1 MRKLCS
7 AGTGSIISHFE
18 FFGVKLYSRTDIAL
32 IHFGESGGGGG
43 GGMVKHALSL
53 WTSKQPLAVY
63 FLAVTHSV
71 YPMAILEILSQI
83 RGSLY

>member
-7 AGTGSIISHFE
+7 TGTGRIISYFE
-18 FFGVKLYSRTDIAL
+18 FFGVTLYSRIDIVL
-32 IHFGESGGGGG
+32 IHFRQKAGKGGV
-43 GGMVKHALSL
+43 VKHILSL

-63 FLAVTHSV
+63 FLAVTRNV

-83 RGSLY
+83 CGSLY

>member
-1 MRKLCS
+1 MWKLCS

-18 FFGVKLYSRTDIAL
+18 FFGVTLYSRTDIAL
-32 IHFGESGGGGG
+32 IHFGKSGWGGGG
-43 GGMVKHALSL
+43 VVEHALSL

-63 FLAVTHSV
+63 FLAVTRNV